1 MLRATPPIQS
11 LTMTR
16 NPIFLGAANSWNRWA
31 KSVRRCELRLTK
43 LHHRNS
49 LTRSRLVNRTAFT
62 GGEHFGSRRTR
73 QRSEFCALF
82 RDPNSS
88 RQKKRPWLFR
98 QAQAALRGKFIAPD
112 PTMLEQRDCMLR
124 HYDLVVDRFGSRKG
138 TLLMS
143 KYACYDAQGQH
154 GAHKFRSA
162 VVRVANREEFHAVV
176 RDCFPRTESHS

>member
-62 GGEHFGSRRTR
+62 GGEHFG
-73 QRSEFCALF
+73 ALF

-112 PTMLEQRDCMLR
+112 PTMLEQRECMLR

-162 VVRVANREEFHAVV
+162 VVRVANPEEFHAVV